1 MQTFPFYR
9 FLKNSAGSVLL
20 TAILFCNPVAKAQ
33 TATPN
38 TAQTT
43 AIGTSK
49 TWGVVDGVSIIG
61 LVQGPSATN
70 TPLQIACVF
79 EYSEG
84 DIFNP
89 PALPAPL
96 NGMRHLDDALRGK
109 ITEIRKTG
117 KFAGHMLETMLITPP
132 PGSEMKAQ
140 KLLLIGLGN
149 RSQFTP
155 EVMESV
161 GAVAL
166 REALRIGVTSF
177 AFASDIKDGGIESPT
192 AAVANHVTKGIL
204 EAYRVQA
211 YLKANKLYSYQPLT
225 SITLLAGPAFFNTAG
240 EGIQQAIAAF
250 HN

>member
-1 MQTFPFYR
+1 MKPFYQQ
-9 FLKNSAGSVLL
+9 LKRSTGAALLMAMTLFGSPAL
-20 TAILFCNPVAKAQ
+20 NAQ
-33 TATPN
+33 T
-38 TAQTT
+38 TAGTIQTT

-49 TWGVVDGVSIIG
+49 TWGIVDGIHIIG

-70 TPLQIACVF
+70 TPLQVACVF

-96 NGMRHLDDALRGK
+96 NGMRHLDDALNGK

-117 KFAGHMLETMLITPP
+117 KFAGHALETLLITAP
-132 PGSEMKAQ
+132 PGSGLKAQ
-140 KLLLIGLGN
+140 KLLLIGLGS

-155 EVMESV
+155 ELMESV

-192 AAVANHVTKGIL
+192 AAVASYVTKGIIN
-204 EAYRVQA
+204 AYRVQA
-211 YLKANKLYSYQPLT
+211 YLKQNKLYSYKPLT
-225 SITLLAGPAFFNTAG
+225 SVTLLAGPAFFNTAG
-240 EGIQQAIAAF
+240 EGIQQAIASF
-250 HN
+250 NN